1 MLKGV
6 IVVAGVCAALTVALH
21 PQDEPDLLKL
31 GKDIYT
37 SRCANC
43 HFVPDSTIERDRVW
57 LQLIKTTA

>member
-1 MLKGV
+1 MLKLAA
-6 IVVAGVCAALTVALH
+6 VAGAALAALWGAL

-31 GKDIYT
+31 GKEIYS

-43 HFVPDSTIERDRVW
+43 HFVPDTTIERDRVW